1 MTTVTPLE
9 AAKAA
14 LRSEVLARRAA
25 LSPEEVVERSQ
36 RTVER
41 VAALRAFHEAK
52 AVLLFA
58 SFGTELRTEGLIERC
73 LAAGQDV
80 VLPRV
85 IRSTRHLG
93 LHVIHSLDED
103 CEPGCWGI
111 REPVSG
117 RCLEVG
123 PREVDFVVVPGVALD
138 LLGNRLG
145 YGGGFYDRLL
155 AEVRPDLWPD
165 CIAALAFECQIVAEV
180 PHQEKDLPVPLIIT
194 EERVL
199 RTPASRPAERGS

>member
-1 MTTVTPLE
+1 MTEATPLE
-9 AAKAA
+9 TAKTA
-14 LRSEVLARRAA
+14 LRTRVLARRAA

-41 VAALRAFHEAK
+41 LAALRAFREAK
-52 AVLLFA
+52 VVLLFA

-85 IRSTRHLG
+85 VRSPRHLG
-93 LHVIHSLDED
+93 LHVIRSLGED

-111 REPVSG
+111 PEPVPG
-117 RCLEVG
+117 RCVEVG
-123 PREVDFVVVPGVALD
+123 PREVDFAVVPGVAFD
-138 LLGNRLG
+138 LRGNRLG

-155 AEVRPDLWPD
+155 AEFRLDLWPD
-165 CIAALAFECQIVAEV
+165 GIAALACECQIVAEV
-180 PHQEKDLPVPLIIT
+180 PHEEKDIPVPLIIT
-194 EERVL
+194 EERVV
-199 RTPASRPAERGS
+199 RTSAHCPAERGT